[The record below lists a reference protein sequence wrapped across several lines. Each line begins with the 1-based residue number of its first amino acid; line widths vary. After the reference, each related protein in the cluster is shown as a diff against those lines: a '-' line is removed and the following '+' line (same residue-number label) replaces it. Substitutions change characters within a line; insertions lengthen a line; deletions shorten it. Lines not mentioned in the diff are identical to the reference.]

1 MILDCTVRDGG
12 YANNFQFSL
21 MEIKKITKTLN
32 DASID
37 LIEVGHGLGLGAGN
51 AGHGYCFEDEYEQIK
66 VAKSASKKSLIGTFF
81 VCGIGRIENIKKAKK
96 FGADFIRIGFEIHQ
110 LNELKKIIN
119 YCKKIDI
126 KICLNLMKTHT
137 VGASDLKK
145 ATQFLSKFHIE
156 YFYIVDSS
164 GSMTTFDL
172 GKVIEIVKSNCKHKI
187 GLHCHNNLGLANSN
201 SLWFMKSG
209 GNIIDGTLGSMGRSA
224 GNAQTEIISYLY
236 NKELGKKYN
245 IQKLIDLSDK
255 IISPL
260 MIKKQGIEK
269 IDMLLGMSGIHS
281 SLLKLF
287 RKAIN
292 VHNTS
297 LEDLILETAKINNRN
312 PSLEL
317 INSVAKEISRFQNS
331 KIR

>member
-1 MILDCTVRDGG
+1 
-12 YANNFQFSL
+12 
-21 MEIKKITKTLN
+21 
-32 DASID
+32 
-37 LIEVGHGLGLGAGN
+37 
-51 AGHGYCFEDEYEQIK
+51 
-66 VAKSASKKSLIGTFF
+66 
-81 VCGIGRIENIKKAKK
+81 
-96 FGADFIRIGFEIHQ
+96 
-110 LNELKKIIN
+110 
-119 YCKKIDI
+119 
-126 KICLNLMKTHT
+126 MKTHT

-145 ATQFLSKFHIE
+145 ATKLLSKYDIE

-172 GKVIEIVKSNCKHKI
+172 AKIIEIVKSNCKHKI

-201 SLWFMKSG
+201 SLWFLKSG

-236 NKELGKKYN
+236 NKELEKKYN

-255 IISPL
+255 TISPL

-287 RKAIN
+287 RKEIN

-297 LEDLILETAKINNRN
+297 LEILILETAKIYNRN
-312 PSLEL
+312 PSFEL
-317 INSVAKEISRFQNS
+317 INSVAKEISRFHNS

>member
-1 MILDCTVRDGG
+1 MILDCTIRDGG

-21 MEIKKITKTLN
+21 VEIRKITNILN
-32 DASID
+32 EALID
-37 LIEVGHGLGLGAGN
+37 YIEVGHGLGLGAGN
-51 AGHGYCFEDEYEQIK
+51 LGHGYCFEDEFEQIK
-66 VAKSASKKSLIGTFF
+66 TAKLASKKSLIGTFF
-81 VCGIGRIENIKKAKK
+81 VCGIGKLENLKKAKK
-96 FGADFIRIGFEIHQ
+96 FGADFIRIGFEINQ
-110 LNELKKIIN
+110 LNEVKKIIN
-119 YCKKIDI
+119 YCKKLKI

-137 VGASDLKK
+137 ISASDLKL
-145 ATQFLSKFHIE
+145 AVQSLSRSEIE

-172 GKVIEIVKSNCKHKI
+172 SKVLEIVKSNCKHKI

-201 SLWFMKSG
+201 SLWFLKSG
-209 GNIIDGTLGSMGRSA
+209 GDIIDGTLCSMGRSA

-236 NKELGKKYN
+236 NKEVEKKYN

-255 IISPL
+255 IVSPL

-281 SLLKLF
+281 GFLKLF
-287 RKAIN
+287 KKAIN
-292 VHNTS
+292 VHNTT

-312 PSLEL
+312 PSLKL
-317 INSVAKEISRFQNS
+317 INSIAKEISRFQNT
-331 KIR
+331 KN